1 MLSLLFSL
9 FSASALTLILLI
21 SYLSYYRDHVQ
32 AVFSVISSTLL
43 CIRNDHKWKKTKT
56 IMYVLKY
63 GSLEDLGNV
72 LISKCSLKAF
82 PDWTCIESPYF
93 LLDVELESH

>member
-1 MLSLLFSL
+1 ME
-9 FSASALTLILLI
+9 
-21 SYLSYYRDHVQ
+21 
-32 AVFSVISSTLL
+32 
-43 CIRNDHKWKKTKT
+43 KKKT

-72 LISKCSLKAF
+72 LISKRSLKAF